1 MIFFRIRAQN
11 SSFCCCYWKIFFFS
25 SSYWATKSECKIFTT
40 REATAVVILISQR
53 LRLLILRHFA
63 LPHANCEFDKKTT
76 F

>member
-1 MIFFRIRAQN
+1 MIFFSDSRTE
-11 SSFCCCYWKIFFFS
+11 FFFLLLLLENILFS